1 MRKQSAQQKDIRFV
15 SIYVPNIGPPKY
27 IKQIFPDLHRE
38 SNIVI
43 VGNFKVWLHPRIDH
57 QDGKLVRNHSPYM
70 TRYNRLT

>member
-43 VGNFKVWLHPRIDH
+43 VGNFKV
-57 QDGKLVRNHSPYM
+57 
-70 TRYNRLT
+70 

>member
-27 IKQIFPDLHRE
+27 IKQIFPDLNRE

-43 VGNFKVWLHPRIDH
+43 VGNFKVWLHQKIDH
-57 QDGKLVRNHSPYM
+57 QDGKSVRNHWPYM
-70 TRYNRLT
+70 THYNRLT